1 MTAISTSPF
10 DPESLIPFLAY
21 RRFLDD
27 GEVTTDMV
35 PTLAHFYESEK
46 FRTVDESLRLA
57 VLDTRTPK
65 EARKFTKK
73 RAELWRSD
81 WKAVRGRVL
90 RAGLAMQV
98 TQSNKALKMAKQAFA
113 LSMELSAIKRIGGI
127 PGAFLADELQRFFM
141 PSTGPGVTKLGV
153 IALNGCIP
161 DDIESRLDALFS
173 TEKPVSAAIYAGADA
188 DPRVEIW
195 CARAAVPIR
204 LTGLACGR
212 IREENATE
220 VTARVNALLTCMPAS
235 RKASVAIL
243 AAAAAKKPRI
253 KVLDLSSTSPAAPPM
268 VVSKPSLVRTTRAPA
283 QKSATAK

>member
-1 MTAISTSPF
+1 MTAISGSPF
-10 DPESLIPFLAY
+10 DPESLIPFHGY
-21 RRFLDD
+21 RRFLED
-27 GEVTTDMV
+27 GEITTDMV

-57 VLDTRTPK
+57 VLDTRTAK

-73 RAELWRSD
+73 RDNLWRAD

-113 LSMELSAIKRIGGI
+113 LSMELAAIKRIGGI

-141 PSTGPGVTKLGV
+141 PATGPGVTKLGV
-153 IALNGCIP
+153 ITLNGCIP
-161 DDIESRLDALFS
+161 DDIEARLDALFA
-173 TEKPVSAAIYAGADA
+173 TQKPASAAIYAGADA
-188 DPRVEIW
+188 DTRVEIW

-204 LTGLACGR
+204 ITGVACGR
-212 IREENATE
+212 IREENAAE

-243 AAAAAKKPRI
+243 AAAAAKRPRI
-253 KVLDLSSTSPAAPPM
+253 KVLDLSIPSPALPVTEKKISQPR
-268 VVSKPSLVRTTRAPA
+268 P
-283 QKSATAK
+283 TAVPRKASPTK